1 MESPFTC
8 VHAQRLKVRPT
19 DTHNEPLQMSE
30 TDDSISHARVCLEF
44 VTGFLNGTPDAHL
57 QTYFN
62 RVCTFKVKNVC
73 DDDFI
78 FTGVAA
84 KFTTAIHS

>member
-1 MESPFTC
+1 M
-8 VHAQRLKVRPT
+8 HAQRLKVRPT

-30 TDDSISHARVCLEF
+30 TDDSISHARVGLEF

-84 KFTTAIHS
+84 KFTTAINV